1 MIRQLLG
8 FLGWDTMNNTK
19 NDWTPEEKAT
29 FQRLLRY
36 AIAIFTAIGLTLV
49 VVAVAST
56 ALNG

>member
-1 MIRQLLG
+1 
-8 FLGWDTMNNTK
+8 MNNTK